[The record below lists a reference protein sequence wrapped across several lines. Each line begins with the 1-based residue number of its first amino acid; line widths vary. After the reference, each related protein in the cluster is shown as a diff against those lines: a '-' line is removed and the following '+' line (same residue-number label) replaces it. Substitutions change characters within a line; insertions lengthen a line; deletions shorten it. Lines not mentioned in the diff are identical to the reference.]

1 MAMVWIV
8 SGAVLA
14 AMAVVMTAGWAF
26 QRAAE
31 NGGWTDVFWTAGATC
46 ALAAAAPWGGEA
58 GVGWRRWMVA
68 AMVAVWALRLGT
80 YVALRVARSAE
91 DARYA
96 QLRREWGEAF
106 QRRMFGLLIIQA
118 PITALIAIAV
128 VLAARHPGAA
138 FRLADAAGLLVFAA
152 AVIGESVADGQM
164 KRFKA
169 DPANRGKVCDVG
181 LWARSRHPNY
191 FFEALIWV
199 AYPVIGLDFTRPL
212 SWLSLGAPVIMFA
225 IVRYGTGVPP
235 LEKAM
240 VQSKG
245 DAYRRYQARVGPL
258 IPSLGRAKPDPAPG
272 AVRRPG

>member
-1 MAMVWIV
+1 
-8 SGAVLA
+8 
-14 AMAVVMTAGWAF
+14 
-26 QRAAE
+26 
-31 NGGWTDVFWTAGATC
+31 
-46 ALAAAAPWGGEA
+46 
-58 GVGWRRWMVA
+58 MVA

-91 DARYA
+91 DPRYA
-96 QLRREWGEAF
+96 ELRREWGERF
-106 QRRMFGLLIIQA
+106 QVRMFGLLIIQA
-118 PITALIAIAV
+118 PITALIAVAV
-128 VLAARHPGAA
+128 LFAARHAGGA
-138 FRLADAAGLLVFAA
+138 FRLADAAGLLVFAVA
-152 AVIGESVADGQM
+152 IVGEAVADGQM

-199 AYPVIGLDFTRPL
+199 AYAVIGLDPSRPL
-212 SWLSLGAPVIMFA
+212 SLLSLAAPVMMFC

-245 DAYRRYQARVGPL
+245 DAYRRYQARVSPL
-258 IPSLGRAKPDPAPG
+258 IPSLGRPRTDPAEG
-272 AVRRPG
+272 LAQRP